1 MFEINLRR
9 IRDLREDMDLKQR
22 DLAKALNISQ
32 RAYSHY
38 ENGTRKIPL
47 DILVALADYYNCSV
61 DYLLG
66 RTKKKDVNKWPVL
79 STNPLYWHPYLIHI
93 QLAKRFHYRVVF
105 QQVKGLRYFTWDVSF
120 FIFIIK
126 RTISHRVLGRS
137 LHVYILRQKIVM
149 CGNKNLHTFLLQHQQ
164 KFHKNRYIFRI
175 DIRSRLIPK

>member
-9 IRDLREDMDLKQR
+9 IRDLREDMDLKQS

-66 RTKKKDVNKWPVL
+66 RTKKKDVNK
-79 STNPLYWHPYLIHI
+79 
-93 QLAKRFHYRVVF
+93 
-105 QQVKGLRYFTWDVSF
+105 
-120 FIFIIK
+120 
-126 RTISHRVLGRS
+126 
-137 LHVYILRQKIVM
+137 
-149 CGNKNLHTFLLQHQQ
+149 
-164 KFHKNRYIFRI
+164 
-175 DIRSRLIPK
+175 